1 MLYMVNN
8 IIDYQIFSGFYRI
21 DIDKDGKC
29 VCVCAFMIPALISQ
43 PLRMV
48 GVGLARFWS
57 VHIADWLIVGS
68 YSAVRSTIVTSNL
81 YLNSLM
87 IGFIFWLIVLGIGGL
102 IFIVL

>member
-48 GVGLARFWS
+48 GVGLARF
-57 VHIADWLIVGS
+57 
-68 YSAVRSTIVTSNL
+68 
-81 YLNSLM
+81 
-87 IGFIFWLIVLGIGGL
+87 
-102 IFIVL
+102 